1 MRSEHDTSY
10 LLAEHCNRLFA
21 SLVDSKLLNAVEA
34 GTHPAELV
42 NGVDELGLSLA
53 LVPEVHGGAGLNW
66 TDLGDTFEMVG
77 YHVAPVLLGETI
89 IANWAVATA
98 GLAISDYRPA
108 LSSDMLDYD
117 RDAGTVSGSC
127 IFPWSENIGWT
138 VAVAQAQDAYF
149 LCVLDPA
156 AGAPSNVTEIG
167 RDPRR
172 RIAFEAIR
180 PLAVA
185 PSNLGPYGLLPYMA
199 VLRAAQIS
207 GALSR
212 MLALSVDYANIRVQF
227 GRPIG
232 KFQAIQHMVAELAA
246 EAAAAK
252 AAVQLG
258 LRGLDTGK
266 SFECAAIAKIRTSI
280 AVGKASAIAHE
291 VHGAI
296 GVTEE
301 HILHHYTRRTWQW
314 RANAGDEHFWSER
327 LGQQVLRQEGAQ
339 FWPTLVAISDR

>member
-1 MRSEHDTSY
+1 MTSEHDTSY
-10 LLAEHCNRLFA
+10 LLAEQCDRLFA
-21 SLVDSKLLNAVEA
+21 SLVDAKLLNAVEA
-34 GTHPAELV
+34 GKHPEELV
-42 NGVDELGLSLA
+42 ECVDELGLSLA
-53 LVPEVHGGAGLNW
+53 LVPEVHGGAGLSW
-66 TDLGDTFEMVG
+66 TDLGSTFETVG

-89 IANWAVATA
+89 IANWAVAVA
-98 GLAISDYRPA
+98 GLGIPAGRPG

-117 RDAGTVSGSC
+117 HCAGTVSGSC
-127 IFPWSENIGWT
+127 VFPWAQSIEWV
-138 VAVAQAQDAYF
+138 VAIAQAQGADF

-156 AGAPSNVTEIG
+156 AGVPGSVSEIG

-172 RIAFEAIR
+172 RITFEAIT
-180 PLAVA
+180 PVAVA
-185 PSNLGPYGLLPYMA
+185 RSNLGSYGLLPHMA
-199 VLRAAQIS
+199 ILRAAQIS

-252 AAVQLG
+252 AAVQLA

-266 SFECAAIAKIRTSI
+266 TFESAKIRTSI
-280 AVGKASAIAHE
+280 AVGKASAIAHA

-301 HILHHYTRRTWQW
+301 HILHHFTRRTWQW
-314 RANAGDEHFWSER
+314 RANAGDEHFWSES
-327 LGQQVLRQEGAQ
+327 LGEQVLRQQGAQ
-339 FWPTLVAISDR
+339 FWSTLVAISDH